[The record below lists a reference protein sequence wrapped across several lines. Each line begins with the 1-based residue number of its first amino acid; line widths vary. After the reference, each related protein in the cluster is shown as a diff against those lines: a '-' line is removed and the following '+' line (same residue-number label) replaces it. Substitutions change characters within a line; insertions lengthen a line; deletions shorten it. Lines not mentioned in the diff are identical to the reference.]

1 MGSQLRMAGSHGEV
15 RWGYHRA
22 ATVTTWS
29 LEWGILQAALAEAD
43 PIRLAQRPLAFVV
56 SNAGTGRPDFSR
68 ELLNVVVRGATLTA
82 RLGPR
87 R

>member
-1 MGSQLRMAGSHGEV
+1 MAGQHGEV

-22 ATVTTWS
+22 ARVATWT
-29 LEWGILQAALAEAD
+29 LEYGILDATLCDVD

-56 SNAGTGRPDFSR
+56 SNAGTGAADFKR
-68 ELLNVVVRGATLTA
+68 ALLDIVIRGSALTA

-87 R
+87 V